1 MNIISERDYMS
12 EYEPLPPIEIED
24 DAVALIEVSGGEH
37 PIEFHAT
44 RHNTKLTTYLGR
56 AAFNNIF
63 VWDEEKSMRVFKE
76 ADQYEV
82 LEQYAIEHHFPMS
95 LNETEVPAEV
105 QEMYVKM
112 NAQQIPNGVPED
124 W

>member
-1 MNIISERDYMS
+1 MS

-24 DAVALIEVSGGEH
+24 DAVALVEVSGGEQ
-37 PIEFHAT
+37 PIEFYAT

-63 VWDEEKSMRVFKE
+63 VWDDQKSMRLFKE
-76 ADQYEV
+76 APSYDELQEYI
-82 LEQYAIEHHFPMS
+82 LENNYPMS
-95 LNETEVPAEV
+95 LNETEVPAEI

-112 NAQQIPNGVPED
+112 YAQHIPDEVPED

>member
-1 MNIISERDYMS
+1 MS
-12 EYEPLPPIEIED
+12 EYQNLPPIEIED
-24 DAVALIEVSGGEH
+24 DAVALVEVSGGEH

-63 VWDEEKSMRVFKE
+63 IWDEEKSMRIFKE
-76 ADQYEV
+76 APHYDQLQDYV
-82 LEQYAIEHHFPMS
+82 LENHFPMS
-95 LNETEVPAEV
+95 LNETEVPAEI

-112 NAQQIPNGVPED
+112 YAQHIPDTLPED